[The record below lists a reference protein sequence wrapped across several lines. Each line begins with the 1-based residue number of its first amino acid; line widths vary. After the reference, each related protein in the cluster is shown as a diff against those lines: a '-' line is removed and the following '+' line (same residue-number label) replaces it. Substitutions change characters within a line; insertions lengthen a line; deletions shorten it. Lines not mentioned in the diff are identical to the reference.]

1 MSSIIIS
8 FLMVPIMVCFT
19 ILIVFLV
26 KDIMLSGTRL
36 SLGAFILMVARRLLH
51 PPASHP
57 CCRKEQRRS
66 EKKIKYFLSKK
77 FPITYY

>member
-8 FLMVPIMVCFT
+8 FLMAPIMVCFT

-36 SLGAFILMVARRLLH
+36 SLRAFILKKAAAPSGITSMLQERT
-51 PPASHP
+51 
-57 CCRKEQRRS
+57 KE
-66 EKKIKYFLSKK
+66 E
-77 FPITYY
+77 